1 MLKLVSDRII
11 TSSEPEQEIR
21 SPALDL
27 AALRKIIREQWP
39 VIGAVA
45 AAVVFLALLYVLT
58 ARPYYTATTGIL
70 IDTHK
75 NQLLQNQQ
83 IVGDQLI
90 DSGMIDSQV
99 EVIKSES
106 VALAVI
112 RDLKLTE
119 EPEFVRPDS
128 SMLGVIVSLL
138 SGGDDAQ
145 SQNQL
150 ERKAVLAYLNNL
162 KVKRIGTTYVLEAS
176 YAAQSPEMASR
187 VANSIADAYMVG
199 ELEAKYQATK
209 RASRWLQDRIAE
221 LRQQAQAADQ
231 AVQSFKSDNEI
242 VGTNRGL
249 MSDQQLG
256 DVNAQLVT
264 ARAAT
269 AEAKARLDRIVEINR
284 GDLPDATVTDALR
297 NDVIN
302 RLRAQYLDLAAKE
315 ADWSNR
321 YGATHVAAQNLR
333 NQMREI
339 KRSIV
344 DEVRRIA
351 ETYKSEYEIS
361 RTREQSL
368 QDSLA
373 VLVGQ
378 SATTGQAQVRLR
390 DLESS
395 AQTARN
401 LYDTFLQRSMETTQ
415 QQTFPVTDARVITT
429 ASEPTRK
436 SHPKTLL
443 ILAGAS
449 GVGLMLGFGIA
460 VMRVRLDRVFRT
472 VADIAQ
478 VTGHEA
484 LGIVPL
490 LSSTRN
496 PDAIP
501 AVARVAAPSG
511 RQIALDL
518 GQARHVVDA
527 PFSRMAETL
536 RSVRV
541 AIDSRGLTQEM
552 KIIGITSSVPRE
564 GKTLVS
570 SNLAQLV
577 AQTGRRTILIDGDF
591 RNPSTTRALAPENR
605 GGLLEVLRGQSS
617 EADLVWVD
625 PVTGLEV
632 LPIHAGQTTP
642 HSAELLSSKAMIDL
656 LGRVREKYDYVF
668 VDLPPIMPVVDVRA
682 VSHLIDGFVFVVEW
696 GGTTHEAVRESLIS
710 AELVRQRLLGFVL
723 NKAAP
728 SALKRVESYKGRYY
742 RNYYL
747 ERAG

>member
-11 TSSEPEQEIR
+11 TSSEPEHDIR
-21 SPALDL
+21 APGLDVS
-27 AALRKIIREQWP
+27 AVYKIIREQWP
-39 VIGAVA
+39 VIAGVA
-45 AAVVFLALLYVLT
+45 ASVVFLALLYVVT
-58 ARPYYTATTGIL
+58 ARPYYTSATGIL

-75 NQLLQNQQ
+75 NQLLPNQQ
-83 IVGDQLI
+83 IVGDQQI
-90 DSGMIDSQV
+90 DTGMIDSQV
-99 EVIKSES
+99 EVMKSES
-106 VALAVI
+106 VALSVV
-112 RDLKLTE
+112 RELKLTE
-119 EPEFVRPDS
+119 EPEFVRPES
-128 SMLGVIVSLL
+128 SLVGVITSFL
-138 SGGDDAQ
+138 SGDAEALSQ
-145 SQNQL
+145 SQL
-150 ERKAVLAYLNNL
+150 ERRAVGVYLSNL
-162 KVKRIGTTYVLEAS
+162 KVKRIGTTYVLEAAYS
-176 YAAQSPEMASR
+176 AQSPEMASR
-187 VANSIADAYMVG
+187 VANAIADAYMVG

-209 RASRWLQDRIAE
+209 RASRWLQDRIGE
-221 LRQQAQAADQ
+221 LRQQAQVADQ
-231 AVQSFKSDNEI
+231 AVQTFKSDNEI

-264 ARAAT
+264 ARAST
-269 AEAKARLDRIVEINR
+269 AEAKARLDRIVEIGR
-284 GDLPDATVTDALR
+284 GDLPEATVSDALR

-321 YGATHVAAQNLR
+321 YGSTHAAAQNLR

-378 SATTGQAQVRLR
+378 SATAGQAQVRLR

-415 QQTFPVTDARVITT
+415 QQTFPVTDARVITAAT
-429 ASEPTRK
+429 ESTRK
-436 SHPKTLL
+436 SHPRTLL
-443 ILAGAS
+443 ILAGA
-449 GVGLMLGFGIA
+449 GAVGTMLGFA
-460 VMRVRLDRVFRT
+460 VALMRVRLDRVFRT

-490 LSSTRN
+490 LASTRS
-496 PDAIP
+496 PDSFP
-501 AVARVAAPSG
+501 PVVRVLAPPG

-518 GQARHVVDA
+518 GQARHVVDS
-527 PFSRMAETL
+527 PFSRMTETL

-552 KIIGITSSVPRE
+552 KVIGITSSVPRE
-564 GKTLVS
+564 GKTLIS

-577 AQTGRRTILIDGDF
+577 AQTGRRSILIDCDF
-591 RNPSTTRALAPENR
+591 RNPSTTRALAPENTA
-605 GGLLEVLRGQSS
+605 GLLEVLNGQRS
-617 EADLVWVD
+617 EEDVVWVD

-632 LPIHAGQTTP
+632 LPIHPGQSTP
-642 HSAELLSSKAMIDL
+642 HSAELLSSRAMIDL
-656 LGRVREKYDYVF
+656 LGRVREKYDYIF

-728 SALKRVESYKGRYY
+728 NALKRVESYKGRYY
-742 RNYYL
+742 RNYYRD
-747 ERAG
+747 RAG